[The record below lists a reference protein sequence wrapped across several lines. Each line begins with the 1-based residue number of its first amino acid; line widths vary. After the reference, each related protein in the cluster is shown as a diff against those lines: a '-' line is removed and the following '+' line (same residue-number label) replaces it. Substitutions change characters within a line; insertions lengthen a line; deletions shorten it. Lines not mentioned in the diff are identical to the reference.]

1 MEKKEKKEKKLSAK
15 QINNII
21 DTYRKND
28 RDAYNEIIMIA
39 DQMGIATKSA
49 FKKSSQVNNRI
60 WISQS
65 KNKKIEKKRQ
75 ELYEKISEM
84 YEKTYTEYEKK
95 LKLKYKK
102 YRNDIR
108 WQGEKPLSMKKYF
121 KARKY
126 INEMYSS
133 LFDAIDSNSA
143 RTILEVTEDKFYK
156 GKDEEAIKY
165 LENQFKYHEEKGVKF
180 DNVPENPFK

>member
-1 MEKKEKKEKKLSAK
+1 MEKEEKKLSAK

-39 DQMGIATKSA
+39 DQMGIATKAA

-84 YEKTYTEYEKK
+84 YAKTYTEYEKK
-95 LKLKYKK
+95 LKVKYKK
-102 YRNDIR
+102 YRDEIR
-108 WQGEKPLSMKKYF
+108 WQGENPLPMKKYF

-133 LFDAIDSNSA
+133 LFDAIDSDLA
-143 RTILEVTEDKFYK
+143 RVVVEVTEDKFYK
-156 GKDEEAIKY
+156 GNDKDALNY
-165 LENQFKYHEEKGVKF
+165 LDNQFEYYKSRGAKF
-180 DNVPENPFK
+180 KNVPQNPFK

>member
-39 DQMGIATKSA
+39 DQMGIATKAA
-49 FKKSSQVNNRI
+49 FKKSSEANNRI

-84 YEKTYTEYEKK
+84 YAKTYTEYEKK

-102 YRNDIR
+102 YRDKVR
-108 WQGEKPLSMKKYF
+108 WQGEKPLPMKKYF

-133 LFDAIDSNSA
+133 LFDAIDSDLA
-143 RTILEVTEDKFYK
+143 RVVVEVTEDKFYK
-156 GKDEEAIKY
+156 GDDEGALKY
-165 LENQFKYHEEKGVKF
+165 LENQFKHYEEKGAKF

>member
-1 MEKKEKKEKKLSAK
+1 MKKLSAK

-39 DQMGIATKSA
+39 DQMGIATKAA

-60 WISQS
+60 WISQA
-65 KNKKIEKKRQ
+65 KKKEKKRQ

-84 YEKTYTEYEKK
+84 YGKTYTEYEKK
-95 LKLKYKK
+95 LKVKYKK
-102 YRNDIR
+102 YRDEIR
-108 WQGEKPLSMKKYF
+108 WQGENPLPMKKYF

-133 LFDAIDSNSA
+133 LFNAIDSNTA
-143 RTILEVTEDKFYK
+143 HTVLEVTEDKFYK
-156 GKDEEAIKY
+156 GKDEEALNY
-165 LENQFKYHEEKGVKF
+165 LDNQFKYYENKGVNF
-180 DNVPENPFK
+180 DNVPQNPFK

>member
-28 RDAYNEIIMIA
+28 HDAYNEIIMIA
-39 DQMGIATKSA
+39 DQMGIATKAA
-49 FKKSSQVNNRI
+49 FKKSSEVNNRI
-60 WISQS
+60 WISQVR
-65 KNKKIEKKRQ
+65 NKKIEKKRQ

-84 YEKTYTEYEKK
+84 YAKTYTEYEKK
-95 LKLKYKK
+95 LKVKYKK
-102 YRNDIR
+102 YRDEIR

-133 LFDAIDSNSA
+133 LFDAINSKTA
-143 RTILEVTEDKFYK
+143 RTVLEVTEDKFYK

-165 LENQFKYHEEKGVKF
+165 IENQFKYYEEKGVKF

>member
-39 DQMGIATKSA
+39 DQMGIATKAA
-49 FKKSSQVNNRI
+49 FKKSSEVNNRI
-60 WISQS
+60 WISQV

-84 YEKTYTEYEKK
+84 YAKTYTEYEKK

-102 YRNDIR
+102 YRDEIR

-133 LFDAIDSNSA
+133 LFDAIDSKTA
-143 RTILEVTEDKFYK
+143 RTVLEVTEDKFYK
-156 GKDEEAIKY
+156 GKDEDAIKY

-180 DNVPENPFK
+180 DNVPQNPFK

>member
-1 MEKKEKKEKKLSAK
+1 MEKEEKKLSAK

-39 DQMGIATKSA
+39 DQMGIATKAA

-65 KNKKIEKKRQ
+65 KKNEKKRQ
-75 ELYEKISEM
+75 DLYEKISEM
-84 YEKTYTEYEKK
+84 YGRTYTEYEKK
-95 LKLKYKK
+95 LKVKYKK
-102 YRNDIR
+102 YRDEIR
-108 WQGEKPLSMKKYF
+108 WQGENPLPMKKYF

-133 LFDAIDSNSA
+133 LFDAINSNAA
-143 RTILEVTEDKFYK
+143 RTVLEVTEDKFYK
-156 GKDEEAIKY
+156 GKDEDALNY
-165 LENQFKYHEEKGVKF
+165 LENEFRYYQNKGVKF
-180 DNVPENPFK
+180 ENVPQNPFN

>member
-39 DQMGIATKSA
+39 DQMGIATKAA
-49 FKKSSQVNNRI
+49 FKKSSEVNNRI
-60 WISQS
+60 WISQV

-84 YEKTYTEYEKK
+84 YAKTYTEYEKK

-102 YRNDIR
+102 YRDEIR
-108 WQGEKPLSMKKYF
+108 WQGEKPLPMKKYF

-133 LFDAIDSNSA
+133 LFDAIDSKTA
-143 RTILEVTEDKFYK
+143 RTVLEVTEDKFYK
-156 GKDEEAIKY
+156 GKDEDAIKY

>member
-1 MEKKEKKEKKLSAK
+1 MEKKKLSAK

-39 DQMGIATKSA
+39 DQMGISTKA
-49 FKKSSQVNNRI
+49 AIKKSSEVNNRI
-60 WISQS
+60 WISQAKS
-65 KNKKIEKKRQ
+65 KKIEKKRQ

-84 YEKTYTEYEKK
+84 YGKTYTEYEKK
-95 LKLKYKK
+95 LKVKYKK
-102 YRNDIR
+102 YRDEIR
-108 WQGEKPLSMKKYF
+108 WQGENPLPMKKYF

-133 LFDAIDSNSA
+133 LFDAINSNAS
-143 RTILEVTEDKFYK
+143 RTVLEVTEDKFYK
-156 GKDEEAIKY
+156 GKDEEAINY
-165 LENQFKYHEEKGVKF
+165 LENEFKYYQNKGVNF
-180 DNVPENPFK
+180 DNVPQNPFK

>member
-1 MEKKEKKEKKLSAK
+1 MKKLSAK

-28 RDAYNEIIMIA
+28 RDVYNEIIMIA
-39 DQMGIATKSA
+39 DQMGIATKAA

-65 KNKKIEKKRQ
+65 KKNEKKRQ
-75 ELYEKISEM
+75 ELYNKISEM
-84 YEKTYTEYEKK
+84 YGKTYTEYEKK
-95 LKLKYKK
+95 LKVKYKK
-102 YRNDIR
+102 YSDEIR
-108 WQGEKPLSMKKYF
+108 WQGETPLPMKKYF

-133 LFDAIDSNSA
+133 LFNSIASNSA
-143 RTILEVTEDKFYK
+143 RTVLEVTEDKFYK
-156 GKDEEAIKY
+156 GKDEDALNY
-165 LENQFKYHEEKGVKF
+165 LENEFKYYQNKGVKF

>member
-1 MEKKEKKEKKLSAK
+1 MEKKLSAK
-15 QINNII
+15 QLNKII

-39 DQMGIATKSA
+39 DQMGIATKAA

-60 WISQS
+60 WISQA

-84 YEKTYTEYEKK
+84 YGKTYTEYEKK
-95 LKLKYKK
+95 LKVKYKK
-102 YRNDIR
+102 YRDEIR
-108 WQGEKPLSMKKYF
+108 WQGENPLPMKKYF

-143 RTILEVTEDKFYK
+143 RTVLEVTEDKFYK
-156 GKDEEAIKY
+156 GKDEDALAY
-165 LENQFKYHEEKGVKF
+165 LDNEFKYYENKGVNF
-180 DNVPENPFK
+180 ENVPENPFK

>member
-1 MEKKEKKEKKLSAK
+1 MKKLSAK

-39 DQMGIATKSA
+39 DQMGIATKAA
-49 FKKSSQVNNRI
+49 FKKSSEVNNRF
-60 WISQS
+60 WISQA
-65 KNKKIEKKRQ
+65 KNNEKKRQ
-75 ELYEKISEM
+75 ELYSKISEM
-84 YEKTYTEYEKK
+84 YGKTYTEYEKK
-95 LKLKYKK
+95 LKVKYKK
-102 YRNDIR
+102 YSDDIR
-108 WQGEKPLSMKKYF
+108 WQGEKPLPMKKYF

-143 RTILEVTEDKFYK
+143 RTVLEVTEDKFYK
-156 GKDEEAIKY
+156 GKDEDALNY
-165 LENQFKYHEEKGVKF
+165 LDNEFKYYQNKGVKF
-180 DNVPENPFK
+180 DNVPQNPFK

>member
-1 MEKKEKKEKKLSAK
+1 MKKLSAK

-39 DQMGIATKSA
+39 DQMGIATKAA
-49 FKKSSQVNNRI
+49 FKKSSEVNNRI
-60 WISQS
+60 WISQAK
-65 KNKKIEKKRQ
+65 KNEKKRQ

-84 YEKTYTEYEKK
+84 YGKTYTEYEKK
-95 LKLKYKK
+95 LKVKYKK
-102 YRNDIR
+102 YRDEIR
-108 WQGEKPLSMKKYF
+108 WQGEKPLPMKKYF

-133 LFDAIDSNSA
+133 LFRAIDSDLA
-143 RTILEVTEDKFYK
+143 RVILEVTEDKFYK
-156 GKDEEAIKY
+156 GDDEGALNY
-165 LENQFKYHEEKGVKF
+165 LENQFKYYENKGVKF

>member
-1 MEKKEKKEKKLSAK
+1 MKKLSAK

-39 DQMGIATKSA
+39 DQMGIATKAA

-60 WISQS
+60 WISQA

-84 YEKTYTEYEKK
+84 YGRTYTEYEKK
-95 LKLKYKK
+95 LKVKYKK

-133 LFDAIDSNSA
+133 LFDAIDSDLA
-143 RTILEVTEDKFYK
+143 RVIVEVTEDKFYK
-156 GKDEEAIKY
+156 GDDEGALNY
-165 LENQFKYHEEKGVKF
+165 LDNQFKYYQNKGVNFK
-180 DNVPENPFK
+180 NVPQNPFK

>member
-1 MEKKEKKEKKLSAK
+1 MEKKKLSAK

-39 DQMGIATKSA
+39 DQMGIATKAS
-49 FKKSSQVNNRI
+49 FKKSSEVNKRI
-60 WISQS
+60 WISQAK
-65 KNKKIEKKRQ
+65 KNEKKRQ
-75 ELYEKISEM
+75 ELYSKISEM
-84 YEKTYTEYEKK
+84 YGKTYTEYEKK
-95 LKLKYKK
+95 LKVKYKK
-102 YRNDIR
+102 YRDEIR
-108 WQGEKPLSMKKYF
+108 WQGENPLPMKKYF

-133 LFDAIDSNSA
+133 LFNSIDSNTS

-156 GKDEEAIKY
+156 GKDEEALNY
-165 LENQFKYHEEKGVKF
+165 LDNQFKYYENKGVNF
-180 DNVPENPFK
+180 ENVPENPFK

>member
-1 MEKKEKKEKKLSAK
+1 MKKLSAK

-28 RDAYNEIIMIA
+28 RDAYKEIIMIA
-39 DQMGIATKSA
+39 DQLGIATKAA
-49 FKKSSQVNNRI
+49 FKKSSKVNNRI
-60 WISQS
+60 WVSQAK
-65 KNKKIEKKRQ
+65 KNEKKRQ

-84 YEKTYTEYEKK
+84 YGKTYTEYEKK
-95 LKLKYKK
+95 LKVKYKK
-102 YRNDIR
+102 YRDEIR
-108 WQGEKPLSMKKYF
+108 WQGEKPLPMKKYF

-133 LFDAIDSNSA
+133 LFNAIDSNIS

-156 GKDEEAIKY
+156 GKDEDAIKY

>member
-1 MEKKEKKEKKLSAK
+1 MKQLSAK

-39 DQMGIATKSA
+39 DQMGIATKAA

-60 WISQS
+60 WISQAK
-65 KNKKIEKKRQ
+65 KNEKKRQ
-75 ELYEKISEM
+75 ELYEKISEI
-84 YEKTYTEYEKK
+84 YGKTYTEYENK
-95 LKLKYKK
+95 LKVKYKK
-102 YRNDIR
+102 YRDDIR

-126 INEMYSS
+126 VNEMYSS
-133 LFDAIDSNSA
+133 LFDAIDSNTA
-143 RTILEVTEDKFYK
+143 RTILEVTEDKFYS
-156 GKDEEAIKY
+156 GKDEDALNY
-165 LENQFKYHEEKGVKF
+165 LDNQFKYYENKGVKF

>member
-1 MEKKEKKEKKLSAK
+1 MKKISAK
-15 QINNII
+15 QLNKII

-28 RDAYNEIIMIA
+28 RDAYNEIIMIS
-39 DQMGIATKSA
+39 DQMGIATKAA

-60 WISQS
+60 WISQAK
-65 KNKKIEKKRQ
+65 KNEKKRQ

-84 YEKTYTEYEKK
+84 YGRTYTEYEKK
-95 LKLKYKK
+95 LKEKYKK
-102 YRNDIR
+102 YRDEIR
-108 WQGEKPLSMKKYF
+108 WQGENPLPMKKYF

-126 INEMYSS
+126 INELYSS

-143 RTILEVTEDKFYK
+143 RTVLEVTEDKFYK
-156 GKDEEAIKY
+156 GKDEEALAY
-165 LENQFKYHEEKGVKF
+165 LDNEFKYYKNKGVKF

>member
-1 MEKKEKKEKKLSAK
+1 MEKKLSAK
-15 QINNII
+15 QLNKII

-49 FKKSSQVNNRI
+49 FKKSSEVNNRI
-60 WISQS
+60 WISQA

-84 YEKTYTEYEKK
+84 YAKTYTEYEKK
-95 LKLKYKK
+95 LKVKYKK

-108 WQGEKPLSMKKYF
+108 WQGEKPLPMKKYF

-133 LFDAIDSNSA
+133 LFDAIDSDLA
-143 RTILEVTEDKFYK
+143 RVVVEVTEDKFYK
-156 GKDEEAIKY
+156 GDDEGALNY
-165 LENQFKYHEEKGVKF
+165 LENQFEYYKSKGKKF
-180 DNVPENPFK
+180 KNVPQNPFK

>member
-1 MEKKEKKEKKLSAK
+1 MKKLSAK

-28 RDAYNEIIMIA
+28 RDVYNEIIMIA
-39 DQMGIATKSA
+39 DQMGIASKAA

-60 WISQS
+60 WISQAK
-65 KNKKIEKKRQ
+65 KNEKKRQ
-75 ELYEKISEM
+75 ELYNKISEM
-84 YEKTYTEYEKK
+84 YGKTYTEYEKK
-95 LKLKYKK
+95 LKVKYKK
-102 YRNDIR
+102 YRDEIR
-108 WQGEKPLSMKKYF
+108 WQGETPLPMKKYF

-133 LFDAIDSNSA
+133 LFDAINSNSA

-156 GKDEEAIKY
+156 GKDEDALNY
-165 LENQFKYHEEKGVKF
+165 LENEFKYYQNKGVKF

>member
-1 MEKKEKKEKKLSAK
+1 MKKLSAK

-39 DQMGIATKSA
+39 DQMGIATKAA

-60 WISQS
+60 WISQAK
-65 KNKKIEKKRQ
+65 KNEKKRQ
-75 ELYEKISEM
+75 DLYEKISEM
-84 YEKTYTEYEKK
+84 YAKTYTEYEKK
-95 LKLKYKK
+95 LKVKYKK
-102 YRNDIR
+102 YRDEIR

-133 LFDAIDSNSA
+133 LFDTINSNAA
-143 RTILEVTEDKFYK
+143 RTVLEVTEDKFYK
-156 GKDEEAIKY
+156 GKDEEALNY
-165 LENQFKYHEEKGVKF
+165 LENEFRFYQNKGVKF
-180 DNVPENPFK
+180 DNVLQNPFK

>member
-1 MEKKEKKEKKLSAK
+1 MKKLSAK

-39 DQMGIATKSA
+39 DQMGIATKAA
-49 FKKSSQVNNRI
+49 FKKSSKVNKRI

-65 KNKKIEKKRQ
+65 KKNEKKRQ
-75 ELYEKISEM
+75 ELYNKISEM
-84 YEKTYTEYEKK
+84 YGKTYTEYEKK
-95 LKLKYKK
+95 LKVKYKK
-102 YRNDIR
+102 YRDEIR

-133 LFDAIDSNSA
+133 LFDAINSKTA
-143 RTILEVTEDKFYK
+143 RTVLEVTEDKFYK